1 MKLIIL
7 AFTLALTLVT
17 NLPAQTFTTLHYFT
31 GSDGQTPF
39 AGLILS
45 SNTLYGTTYGNGV
58 SDYGTLFK
66 MNTNGSNF
74 TNLYRFTTVQYNGS
88 NAYTNSDGALPISGV
103 ILLSN
108 VLYGTTTDGGGSGVG
123 TVFRVNIDGSSFTNL
138 HSFGGGSDGAQPYAS
153 LITSGNTLYGAT
165 LQGGTSGVGAIFKVN
180 TDGSNFTNLYYFNN
194 YAGEPNAGLIL
205 SNSVLYGTTSYGYYI
220 SDSGTVFKM
229 NVDGSNFTNLHS
241 FTLTQVNGSGVNT
254 NSDGAYPE
262 SSVILFGNTLYGTT
276 YRGGSS
282 GAGSVFK
289 VNTDGSNF
297 TNLYSFTGGND
308 GAEPYA
314 GLTLFGNTL
323 YGTTQNGGSANS
335 GTVFQL
341 NTDGSNFQSL
351 HSFSAAVASSYT
363 NSDGAY
369 PRGVLILSENTLY
382 GTTQSG
388 GSAGKGTVFALT
400 LPPPSVPTITTQPQ
414 SQTVQVGSNII
425 FTVVASGSPSP
436 NYQWYF
442 NSNPLTGQTA
452 ASLSLNNVQLSN
464 GGYYSV
470 AIANAYGS
478 TNSAI
483 AQLIVY
489 TNLVLI
495 QTNRT
500 PPATAIGS
508 PTIPTNPN
516 YFKVFTNGNF
526 QSGIALNPNKNT
538 VVLTHGW
545 NSSSTDWP
553 HDMAQLIQQR
563 IGVNAVN
570 IVAWDW
576 TTDATSS
583 IPNLGV
589 IAAKTPGEGFALGT
603 NLVAALGANYS
614 KRIHFIGHSL
624 GTLVNAA
631 AANYVHSHGFS
642 WTNTQMTLCDDAE
655 IAWDF
660 SNPNDPQFAST
671 VYATVTNLEAN
682 FSTSQPLWGTTLP
695 TNCAWADNYITAFG
709 LLHPGAANVI
719 LTYSYPTV
727 VEDLDTLKQ
736 EFFNYHDY
744 SYDFYEDT
752 IEPNNNGGQTN
763 ATYAGFICSYEGGGA
778 NARPATNTYFY
789 QDQKGLELNLVQIDM
804 GSATNFLNDR
814 FNNFLAIGAFVYQ
827 NSSTENWLKIQAL
840 EIKGEV
846 LGQQSTVGTIVNLI
860 TSMTNSSQI
869 QSLGVR
875 PMGGPVPNGQSANN
889 TPAYI
894 WIPLDIPSNAVS
906 LSFDFMLQGN
916 GNQDSFQAALNGTN
930 VLSLETSLI
939 QTNVALNSGMINV
952 SQYAGQQV
960 ELFLGIVGGTSTNA
974 SLTICDFNLYVTLP
988 PALQVQLAG
997 TNSIVSWP
1005 LSANGYTLETTT
1017 NLANPNFW
1025 TALTNV
1031 PAAINF
1037 QNTITNRVV
1046 GSQGF
1051 YRLIQSQ

>member
-1 MKLIIL
+1 MKLTILAFAIIL
-7 AFTLALTLVT
+7 AIVVDLS
-17 NLPAQTFTTLHYFT
+17 AQTFTVLHDFT
-31 GSDGQTPF
+31 GSDGE
-39 AGLILS
+39 
-45 SNTLYGTTYGNGV
+45 
-58 SDYGTLFK
+58 
-66 MNTNGSNF
+66 
-74 TNLYRFTTVQYNGS
+74 
-88 NAYTNSDGALPISGV
+88 
-103 ILLSN
+103 
-108 VLYGTTTDGGGSGVG
+108 
-123 TVFRVNIDGSSFTNL
+123 
-138 HSFGGGSDGAQPYAS
+138 HSVAS
-153 LITSGNTLYGAT
+153 L
-165 LQGGTSGVGAIFKVN
+165 F
-180 TDGSNFTNLYYFNN
+180 
-194 YAGEPNAGLIL
+194 L
-205 SNSVLYGTTSYGYYI
+205 S
-220 SDSGTVFKM
+220 
-229 NVDGSNFTNLHS
+229 
-241 FTLTQVNGSGVNT
+241 
-254 NSDGAYPE
+254 
-262 SSVILFGNTLYGTT
+262 GNTLYGTT
-276 YRGGSS
+276 AEGGGS
-282 GAGSVFK
+282 GYGTVFK

-297 TNLYSFTGGND
+297 NSLHSLTGSD
-308 GAEPYA
+308 GQYPDA
-314 GLTLFGNTL
+314 GLVLLGNTL
-323 YGTTQNGGSANS
+323 YGTTFGDHESS
-335 GTVFQL
+335 EGTVFQV
-341 NTDGSNFQSL
+341 NTDGSNFNNLHNFSGTDLSGGYTNFDGANSCAGLFLSGNTLYGTAESGGSLGDGTVFRINTDGSDFQNL
-351 HSFSAAVASSYT
+351 HSFTV
-363 NSDGAY
+363 NDGAL
-369 PRGVLILSENTLY
+369 PVANLILSGNTLY
-382 GTTQSG
+382 GTTEHGGSSGSGGTVFSVNTDGSNFNSLHSFLAANYPSYTNIGGAYPMAGLVLSGNTLYGTTYIGGSSGDGIVFSITTNGQNFAILHSFTNYPDGANPYAGLILSGNTLYGTTYSG
-388 GSAGKGTVFALT
+388 GSSFNGTVFEVNTDGSHFTILYSFIWPHDGGGPQAGLILSGNVLYGTTFSGGSGDAENGTVFSLT
-400 LPPPSVPTITTQPQ
+400 LPTSAPTITTQPQ
-414 SQTVQVGSNII
+414 SLTVQVGSNVI

-464 GGYYSV
+464 GGNYSV

-489 TNLVLI
+489 TNLVLV

-500 PPATAIGS
+500 PPATAIGP

-563 IGVNAVN
+563 IGSNTVNL
-570 IVAWDW
+570 VAWDW

-752 IEPNNNGGQTN
+752 IEPNILMNNGGQTN